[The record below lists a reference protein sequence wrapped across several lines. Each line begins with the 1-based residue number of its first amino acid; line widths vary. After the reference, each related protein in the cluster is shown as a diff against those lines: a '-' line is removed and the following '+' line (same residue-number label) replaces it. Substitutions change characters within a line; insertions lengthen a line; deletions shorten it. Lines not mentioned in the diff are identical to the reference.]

1 MYGCHSDNKNL
12 RSRFEEQGKFSVA
25 ESLCLAIIK
34 IISKDNKNNNLSFTE
49 RKAIREMQQ
58 SKSIGIYQFNNF

>member
-1 MYGCHSDNKNL
+1 MDVIQTTRICAVDL
-12 RSRFEEQGKFSVA
+12 EEQGKLSVA

-58 SKSIGIYQFNNF
+58 SKSIGIYQFENF

>member
-1 MYGCHSDNKNL
+1 MDVIQTTRICAVDL
-12 RSRFEEQGKFSVA
+12 EEQGKFSVA